1 MAAWAIGAHEN
12 ETRLGPQ
19 LTAMAESEAASD
31 VRRRLYEALLPQAE
45 IPAARLLPKVMAEE
59 DPAARIAG
67 FNALGRAAR
76 ISPASPEAADFDTR
90 VVPELQRAAS
100 EANSMNLRMRAV
112 FALRR
117 AGTPAAVQALQSLSG
132 HSDKT
137 IATAASNGLRAAS
150 SRKP

>member
-1 MAAWAIGAHEN
+1 MAAWAISAHQD

-19 LTAMAESEAASD
+19 LAGMTENEAEAD

-45 IPAARLLPKVMAEE
+45 IPAARLLPRVLAEQ

-76 ISPASPEAADFDTR
+76 LNPASPETADFDAQI
-90 VVPELQRAAS
+90 VPELQRAAG

-117 AGTPAAVQALQSLSG
+117 AGTPASVRALEALAG
-132 HSDKT
+132 HADKT
-137 IATAASNGLRAAS
+137 IATAASNGLRASS